1 MKDQYKRA
9 LDKIKLSDSQ
19 KEQLKDLYY
28 ADSKER
34 KYHMKKRI
42 LRPVAVLAACL
53 ALVVA
58 AGTVVPM
65 LQSRWE
71 GTSDN
76 TAGNSTDQ
84 TKTDNYFA
92 ITAYAKELTKTGKV
106 FPDKYAS
113 IGSAMDGDEQT
124 KKISFAFEFP
134 VECKGKNID
143 TITYA
148 INEGA
153 FQINNKKGQNVV
165 IDGKKLKKKMNA
177 PGIEKGS
184 DDEDDEYDYE
194 TNQYKSFT
202 VEYDKQT
209 SKSTCIQIIDSSDIW
224 NKEKLNQYEKK
235 DIYHMVFESS
245 LRDTKTR
252 KEALDFLLKDMGIT
266 CMVTYKDGSTET
278 KNIVVSNEVVKLSE
292 ICKTDEE
299 LPVDKNQKMVV
310 RYFSI
315 Q

>member
-34 KYHMKKRI
+34 KYYMKKRI
-42 LRPVAVLAACL
+42 LRPAAVLAACL

-58 AGTVVPM
+58 AGNVVPM

-71 GTSDN
+71 ES
-76 TAGNSTDQ
+76 AGNATENA
-84 TKTDNYFA
+84 KTDNYFA

-106 FPDKYAS
+106 FSDKYAS
-113 IGSAMDGDEQT
+113 IGSAMCGDPRT
-124 KKISFAFEFP
+124 KQISFAFEFP

-153 FQINNKKGQNVV
+153 FQINNKTGENIVVAGEKVKKEMNVPGTLKGV
-165 IDGKKLKKKMNA
+165 DEKK
-177 PGIEKGS
+177 
-184 DDEDDEYDYE
+184 DEDLDYE
-194 TNQYKSFT
+194 TNQYTSFT
-202 VEYDKQT
+202 IKYGKQT
-209 SKSTCIQIIDSSDIW
+209 NKTTSIEIVDDSDTWSR
-224 NKEKLNQYEKK
+224 EKLSQYKEK
-235 DIYHMVFESS
+235 DIYHMVFNSPSCE
-245 LRDTKTR
+245 KC
-252 KEALDFLLKDMGIT
+252 KEACDYLLKDLGIT
-266 CMVTYKDGSTET
+266 CTVTYKDGSTET
-278 KNIVVSNEVVKLSE
+278 KNIVVSNEIVRPSE
-292 ICKTDEE
+292 VLKDEE
-299 LPVDKNQKMVV
+299 IPEEKDQKTVA

>member
-19 KEQLKDLYY
+19 KEQLKNLYY
-28 ADSKER
+28 AESKER

-65 LQSRWE
+65 LQSRW
-71 GTSDN
+71 GASSN
-76 TAGNSTDQ
+76 TADDSA
-84 TKTDNYFA
+84 KTDNYFA

-113 IGSAMDGDEQT
+113 IGSAMCGDGRT
-124 KKISFAFEFP
+124 KQISFAFEFP

-153 FQINNKKGQNVV
+153 FQINNKKGQNIV
-165 IDGKKLKKKMNA
+165 IDGKKQTKEMNVPGTLK
-177 PGIEKGS
+177 GVDEKE
-184 DDEDDEYDYE
+184 DEDLDYE

-202 VEYDKQT
+202 VKYGKQT
-209 SKSTCIQIIDSSDIW
+209 NKTTSIEIVDDSDTWS
-224 NKEKLNQYEKK
+224 KEKLSQYKEKG
-235 DIYHMVFESS
+235 IYQMIFGKSREIEEE
-245 LRDTKTR
+245 
-252 KEALDFLLKDMGIT
+252 KEACDYLLKDLGIT
-266 CMVTYKDGSTET
+266 CTVTYKDGSTEM
-278 KNIVVSNEVVKLSE
+278 KNIVVSHEIVKPSEVLK
-292 ICKTDEE
+292 DEE
-299 LPVDKNQKMVV
+299 IPEVKDQETVG